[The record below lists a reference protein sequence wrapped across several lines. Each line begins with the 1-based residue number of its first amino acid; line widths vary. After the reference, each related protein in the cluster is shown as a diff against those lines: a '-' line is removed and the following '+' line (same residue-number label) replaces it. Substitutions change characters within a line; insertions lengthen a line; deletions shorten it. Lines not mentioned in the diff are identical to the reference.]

1 MICGLNRSDP
11 VVRWDHSGES
21 KQTTRGK
28 LRLSGA
34 AGAEMLLSDGTAA
47 AVGMPVVAIS
57 GSRYGT
63 YKAGDTGT
71 ICGLN
76 PSDPV
81 VRWDHRPV
89 QTDDQGQAQGAALGN
104 SGGGGGAQAADD

>member
-71 ICGLN
+71 K
-76 PSDPV
+76 
-81 VRWDHRPV
+81 
-89 QTDDQGQAQGAALGN
+89 ALASWCSRRVSN
-104 SGGGGGAQAADD
+104 VPRER

>member
-71 ICGLN
+71 ISGLN

-81 VRWDHRPV
+81 VRWDHSCCTPRR
-89 QTDDQGQAQGAALGN
+89 TG
-104 SGGGGGAQAADD
+104 